1 MSRSLHLGLDWGT
14 SATKLVLR
22 DNDAVGAQRGRAYV
36 LRNGEGGVRH
46 PSLAVLEGGRLWFGD
61 EAKQRRSK
69 AQQSWSGL
77 KAQVALEGRAAAEA
91 LGDLQLRDLASLFL
105 AHMLNV
111 GERAAWNLPGGH
123 DAALGFKLGVPAG
136 EMTNWKYIN
145 EYLRIARAAF
155 FIAINEGKEPNGI
168 LLERAKMLMRE
179 TWEAVQ
185 RREARA
191 RITGEVVEAWLRP
204 EAASEMIW
212 PLRSP
217 SVPQGLYTAV
227 DVGAGTTNAC
237 FFSIHE
243 RSQGGFVEQ
252 KGAIT
257 LFGAACGQPGLND
270 LLRAALGGAASA
282 EELDEVRGEEDKL
295 LTRAVMKNTSAPR
308 VIEKFR
314 KVWSEAK
321 QEAWHKYR
329 GYGNWDGLR
338 LLVVGGGRNVAPV
351 RQNFERWDPFSPVG
365 DPYRKIKG
373 FQVVKDLGVPDDLR
387 ELPENAGE
395 FGLPFREDPTFLFTA
410 YGLSFETDDLP
421 EITLPGGVAP
431 FRPQGQVRQF
441 LGHDDLG
448 YEKR

>member
-22 DNDAVGAQRGRAYV
+22 DNDAVGAPGGRSYV
-36 LRNGEGGVRH
+36 VRTSPGWERH
-46 PSLAVLEGGRLWFGD
+46 PSLVVLEGGRLWFGD
-61 EAKQRRSK
+61 QAEQRRSK
-69 AQQSWSGL
+69 AQQVWTGL
-77 KAQVALEGRAAAEA
+77 KAQVALEGRAAAGA
-91 LGDLQLRDLASLFL
+91 VGDLQLRDLAVLFL
-105 AHMLNV
+105 AHMLSLAKQ
-111 GERAAWNLPGGH
+111 AAWDLPGGH
-123 DAALGFKLGVPAG
+123 DAEMGFKLGVPAG
-136 EMTNWKYIN
+136 EMNNWKYTN
-145 EYLRIARAAF
+145 EYLRIARGAF
-155 FIAINEGKEPNGI
+155 FVACN
-168 LLERAKMLMRE
+168 LEVDPHTMPLDEAQLLMRDV
-179 TWEAVQ
+179 WEAVQ
-185 RREARA
+185 RKEERA
-191 RITGEVVEAWLRP
+191 RSTGEVVEAWLRP

-243 RSQGGFVEQ
+243 RSVRTFVEQ

-257 LFGAACGQPGLND
+257 LFGAACAQPGLND

-282 EELDEVRGEEDKL
+282 EKLDEVRGKEDRL
-295 LTRAVMKNTSAPR
+295 LTNTVMSNTEVPR
-308 VIEKFR
+308 VIAEFR
-314 KVWSEAK
+314 KVWQEAR

-338 LLVVGGGRNVAPV
+338 LLVVGGGRKVAPV

-387 ELPENAGE
+387 ELPEKAGE